1 MPQTPSPTRCKMPI
15 SACRRRRSPRS
26 WRERA
31 KAAGTG
37 SLATADKDIASRR
50 AEETVPFRRRLARLS
65 ESGNLGWSIGA
76 LILSL
81 IALAPLIAITVIALQ
96 PSGDTWPHL
105 IANVLPG
112 AVRRTVGLML
122 GVGVLT
128 LVIGTG
134 TAWLVTMYRFPGRR
148 YFQWLLLL
156 PLAMPTY
163 IIAYCYLELFDYSG
177 VVQTGL
183 RDLFG
188 WRNAQDYWF
197 PDIRT
202 LSGAIFVMS
211 AVLYPYV
218 YITARASFIA
228 QSICVL
234 EASRTLGRTAS
245 ETFWQIALPLARPA
259 LAAGVALAL
268 METLNDIGAVEFFG
282 VRTLTV
288 AVYDTWLD
296 RGSLAGATQIAC
308 VMLLFVFA
316 LLLLERALRS
326 GRQFHHTTGKY
337 RDLPEDKLSGVW
349 GALAVLACALPL
361 LLGFVLPAGVLV
373 SDAIAHVSSGLSP
386 AFWQAAAN
394 SLLLAFAAAV
404 LGVAFAVV
412 LAYGRRQTRS
422 QLVHGATLVPAI
434 SYAVPG
440 TVLAIGI
447 LIPLAGLDNSVDA
460 LMRSLFGVST
470 GLLLSGTAFAI
481 VLAYTIRFLAASLG
495 AVEAGLSKISR
506 NIDAAGRTLGATIG
520 DMLWTVHLPL
530 LRPALGA
537 AALLVFVD
545 SMKELP
551 ATLLLRPFNFDTLAT
566 QVFTLASLYRYEEAG
581 LSALTIVVV
590 SLAPVLLLHGVIA
603 KSRPGASPQRRGA
616 AQTDPEW
623 ALRIS

>member
-1 MPQTPSPTRCKMPI
+1 
-15 SACRRRRSPRS
+15 
-26 WRERA
+26 
-31 KAAGTG
+31 
-37 SLATADKDIASRR
+37 
-50 AEETVPFRRRLARLS
+50 
-65 ESGNLGWSIGA
+65 
-76 LILSL
+76 
-81 IALAPLIAITVIALQ
+81 VIAFQ
-96 PSGDTWPHL
+96 PSGDTWSHL

-112 AVRRTVGLML
+112 AVRRTLGLMGGVGL
-122 GVGVLT
+122 LT
-128 LVIGTG
+128 LLIGTG

-156 PLAMPTY
+156 PMAMPTY

-177 VVQTGL
+177 LLQTSMRG
-183 RDLFG
+183 LFG

-197 PDIRT
+197 PDIRS
-202 LSGAIFVMS
+202 LSGAIFFMS

-218 YITARASFIA
+218 YITARASFVA
-228 QSICVL
+228 QSICVI
-234 EASRTLGRTAS
+234 EASRTLGRSAS
-245 ETFWQIALPLARPA
+245 ETFWQVALPLARPA

-288 AVYDTWLD
+288 AIYDTWLD

-308 VMLLFVFA
+308 VMLTFVFV
-316 LLLLERALRS
+316 LLVIERALRA
-326 GRQFHHTTGKY
+326 GRRFHHTTGKY
-337 RDLPEDKLSGVW
+337 RGLPEESLTGAKGV
-349 GALAVLACALPL
+349 LAGLACALPL
-361 LLGFVLPAGVLV
+361 LVGFFLPAGVLV
-373 SDAIAHVSSGLSP
+373 NDAIVHISSGFSP

-394 SLLLAFAAAV
+394 SLGLSLAASV
-404 LGVAFAVV
+404 LGVSFAVV
-412 LAYGRRQTRS
+412 LAYGRRQTSS
-422 QLVHGATLVPAI
+422 QLVRAASLIPAI

-440 TVLAIGI
+440 TVLAIGL
-447 LIPLAGLDNSVDA
+447 LIPLAGLDNSLDA
-460 LMRSLFGVST
+460 AMRELFGIST
-470 GLLLSGTAFAI
+470 GLLLSGTVFAI
-481 VLAYTIRFLAASLG
+481 VMAYTIRFLAASLG

-506 NIDAAGRTLGATIG
+506 NIDAAGRTLGATIS

-537 AALLVFVD
+537 AAMLVFVD

-590 SLAPVLLLHGVIA
+590 SLAPVLLLHGIITR
-603 KSRPGASPQRRGA
+603 SRPGASAEDQRK
-616 AQTDPEW
+616 TEW

>member
-1 MPQTPSPTRCKMPI
+1 
-15 SACRRRRSPRS
+15 
-26 WRERA
+26 
-31 KAAGTG
+31 
-37 SLATADKDIASRR
+37 
-50 AEETVPFRRRLARLS
+50 
-65 ESGNLGWSIGA
+65 
-76 LILSL
+76 
-81 IALAPLIAITVIALQ
+81 VIAFQ

-105 IANVLPG
+105 VENVLPG
-112 AVRRTVGLML
+112 AVRRTVGLTL
-122 GVGVLT
+122 GVGLLT
-128 LVIGTG
+128 LLIGTG

-156 PLAMPTY
+156 PMAMPTY
-163 IIAYCYLELFDYSG
+163 IIAYCYLELLDYSG
-177 VVQTGL
+177 VVQTGM
-183 RDLFG
+183 RGLFG
-188 WRNAQDYWF
+188 WHNARDYWF
-197 PDIRT
+197 PDIRS
-202 LSGAIFVMS
+202 LGGAIFVMS

-228 QSICVL
+228 QSVCVI
-234 EASRTLGRTAS
+234 EASRTLGRSAS

-296 RGSLAGATQIAC
+296 RGSLTGATQIAC
-308 VMLLFVFA
+308 VMLIFVFV
-316 LLLLERALRS
+316 LLLTERALRA

-337 RDLPEDKLSGVW
+337 RDLPEDTLSGLH
-349 GALAVLACALPL
+349 GVLAILACILPL
-361 LLGFVLPAGVLV
+361 LAGFMLPAGVLV
-373 SDAIAHVSSGLSP
+373 GDAIAHVSSGLSSEFWEA
-386 AFWQAAAN
+386 AFNSLFLSLAAA
-394 SLLLAFAAAV
+394 A

-422 QLVHGATLVPAI
+422 QLVQGASLVPAI

-440 TVLAIGI
+440 TVLAIGL
-447 LIPLAGLDNSVDA
+447 LIPLAGLDNSIDA
-460 LMRSLFGVST
+460 AMRSAFGVST

-481 VLAYTIRFLAASLG
+481 VFAYTIRFLAASLG
-495 AVEAGLSKISR
+495 AVEAGLSKISH
-506 NIDAAGRTLGATIG
+506 NIDAAGRTLGATVS

-537 AALLVFVD
+537 AAMLVFVD

-566 QVFTLASLYRYEEAG
+566 RVFTLASLYRYEEAG

-590 SLAPVLLLHGVIA
+590 SLAPVLLLHGIIA
-603 KSRPGASPQRRGA
+603 RSRPGALTSRRVGPQ
-616 AQTDPEW
+616 TKSEW

>member
-1 MPQTPSPTRCKMPI
+1 V
-15 SACRRRRSPRS
+15 
-26 WRERA
+26 A
-31 KAAGTG
+31 KAQSGTVERV
-37 SLATADKDIASRR
+37 S
-50 AEETVPFRRRLARLS
+50 FRRKLARLT
-65 ESGNLGWSIGA
+65 ESGNLGWSVAA
-76 LILSL
+76 LLISLVALLPLLAIAL
-81 IALAPLIAITVIALQ
+81 IALK

-112 AVRRTVGLML
+112 ALRRTLLLMA
-122 GVGVLT
+122 GVGFLS

-156 PLAMPTY
+156 PLAIPTY
-163 IIAYCYLELFDYSG
+163 IIAYTYLEMLDYSG
-177 VVQTGL
+177 MVQTAL

-188 WRNAQDYWF
+188 WRNARDYWF
-197 PDIRT
+197 PDIRS
-202 LSGAIFVMS
+202 LGGAIAVMS

-228 QSICVL
+228 QSVCVL
-234 EASRTLGRTAS
+234 EVSRTLGRTAA
-245 ETFWQIALPLARPA
+245 ETFWQVALPLARPA
-259 LAAGVALAL
+259 LAAGVALVL

-296 RGSLAGATQIAC
+296 RNSLAGAAQIAC

-316 LLLLERALRS
+316 LLILERALRA
-326 GRQFHHTTGKY
+326 GRRFHHTTGKY
-337 RDLPEDKLSGVW
+337 RDLRVDELRGW
-349 GALAVLACALPL
+349 RGALAAFACALPVL
-361 LLGFVLPAGVLV
+361 FGFVLPASVLV
-373 SDAIAHVSSGLSP
+373 HDALVHVAAGLAP
-386 AFWQAAAN
+386 EFWEAAAN
-394 SLLLAFAAAV
+394 SLMLAAAAALLAV
-404 LGVAFAVV
+404 GFAVV
-412 LAYGRRQTRS
+412 LAYARRQTRS
-422 QLVHGATLVPAI
+422 TLIQAASTLPAI
-434 SYAVPG
+434 SYAIPG
-440 TVLAIGI
+440 TVLAIGL
-447 LIPLAGLDNSVDA
+447 LIPLAGLDNFIDG

-470 GLLLSGTAFAI
+470 GLVLSGTAFAI

-495 AVEAGLSKISR
+495 AVEAGLSKVSR

-520 DMLWTVHLPL
+520 EMLIKVHLPL

-566 QVFTLASLYRYEEAG
+566 QVFTLVSLYRYEEAG
-581 LSALTIVVV
+581 LSALTIVLV
-590 SLAPVLLLHGVIA
+590 SLAPVLLLHGIIA
-603 KSRPGASPQRRGA
+603 GSRPGASIKGRSTA
-616 AQTDPEW
+616 ATGPEW